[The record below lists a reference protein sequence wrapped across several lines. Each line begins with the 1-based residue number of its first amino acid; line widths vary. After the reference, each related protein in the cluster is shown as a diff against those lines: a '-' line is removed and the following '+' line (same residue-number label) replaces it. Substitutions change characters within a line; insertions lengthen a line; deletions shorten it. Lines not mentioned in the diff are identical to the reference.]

1 MEATGA
7 NRAALE
13 DAAVAGKGEGGQRG
27 GGVGG
32 GGEGREGREGA
43 AEEATA
49 ALKDALRDAIREKHA
64 NLARAKN
71 AEARVA
77 RLEAALASAGVPI
90 PSDA

>member
-1 MEATGA
+1 MCLVISSELPHRAT
-7 NRAALE
+7 RA
-13 DAAVAGKGEGGQRG
+13 
-27 GGVGG
+27 
-32 GGEGREGREGA
+32 GREA
-43 AEEATA
+43 H
-49 ALKDALRDAIREKHA
+49 DMYA